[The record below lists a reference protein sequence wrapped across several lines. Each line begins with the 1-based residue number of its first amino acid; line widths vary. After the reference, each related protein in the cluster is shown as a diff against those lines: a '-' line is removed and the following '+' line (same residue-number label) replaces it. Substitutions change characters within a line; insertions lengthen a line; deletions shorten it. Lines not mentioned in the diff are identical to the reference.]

1 MDYFIYYGLTLIAF
15 LITVGAQ
22 VFISCT
28 FNKYKKVANIKGK
41 SGGEIAREIL
51 DKYDLKNI
59 YVVETKGNLTDHY
72 DPNRKVI
79 RLSTDVYNK
88 ESIASLAV
96 AAHECGHALQDKD
109 NYVFLKIRAALVPIV
124 NISSKLGYVAI
135 VIGLITSML
144 NLIWIGIGLEAVI
157 LIFQIITLP
166 VEIDASKRALRELE
180 EMNALEKDELQKGKV
195 VLVSAALTYVA
206 SVAATV
212 LELLRLVLIYGDRD

>member
-1 MDYFIYYGLTLIAF
+1 M
-15 LITVGAQ
+15 
-22 VFISCT
+22 
-28 FNKYKKVANIKGK
+28 
-41 SGGEIAREIL
+41 
-51 DKYDLKNI
+51 
-59 YVVETKGNLTDHY
+59 
-72 DPNRKVI
+72 
-79 RLSTDVYNK
+79 
-88 ESIASLAV
+88 

-144 NLIWIGIGLEAVI
+144 DLIWIGIGLEAVI

>member
-15 LITVGAQ
+15 LITVGSQ